1 MPPNNSIIT
10 LMPVQ
15 KIARKILIMIML
27 VCAATLVTLACRQFS
42 LIPDRPSPAWRAFG
56 PENAKIQIYEYTD
69 FACPA
74 CRAAEGKVKDV
85 LELYKGSVRVN
96 FKHYPLAM
104 IHPWSFHAAAYADC
118 AGKQGKFLEY
128 ADLLFENQEAWARA
142 KDKPGQFAEYA
153 KKLKLD
159 VPALEA
165 CTEEQVTIRQ
175 VQLDMAEGDLR
186 GVNATPT
193 FIVNG
198 KRAVGSGQFLDRV
211 RHFDNL
217 LKK

>member
-1 MPPNNSIIT
+1 MQDRKTPSKQAIR
-10 LMPVQ
+10 L
-15 KIARKILIMIML
+15 ARKIIAAVMLI
-27 VCAATLVTLACRQFS
+27 CASTLATLMCRQFS
-42 LIPDRPSPAWRAFG
+42 VGPARPSPDWRAFG
-56 PENAKIQIYEYTD
+56 PKDAKIQIYEYTD

-74 CRAAEGKVKDV
+74 CKAAEANMKNIMKV
-85 LELYKGSVRVN
+85 YNGSIRVN

-128 ADLLFENQEAWARA
+128 ADLLFQNQEKWAFT
-142 KDKPGQFAEYA
+142 KNKPGEFSEYA
-153 KKLKLD
+153 RQLKLD

-165 CTEEQVTIRQ
+165 CTEEEGTIRQ
-175 VQLDMAEGDLR
+175 VQLDMAEGDIR

-193 FIVNG
+193 FIING
-198 KRAVGSGQFLDRV
+198 KRAVGGGQFLDRV
-211 RHFDNL
+211 KTFDNL

>member
-1 MPPNNSIIT
+1 MPA
-10 LMPVQ
+10 Q
-15 KIARKILIMIML
+15 KTARKILVVIML

-42 LIPDRPSPAWRAFG
+42 IGPARPSPAWRAFG
-56 PENAKIQIYEYTD
+56 PVDAKIQIYEYTD

-74 CRAAEGKVKDV
+74 CMAAEVNIKNVM
-85 LELYKGSVRVN
+85 ELYKGSVRVN

-104 IHPWSFHAAAYADC
+104 IHPWSFHAAAYSDC
-118 AGKQGKFLEY
+118 AGRQGKFLEY
-128 ADLLFENQEAWARA
+128 AGLLFENQEKWART
-142 KDKPGQFAEYA
+142 KDKPKEFAEYA
-153 KKLKLD
+153 KKLELD

-165 CTEEQVTIRQ
+165 CTEEQATIRQ

-193 FIVNG
+193 FIING
-198 KRAVGSGQFLDRV
+198 KRAVGGGQFLDRV